1 MRALL
6 AGATLLLFCSG
17 ARAQLGFP
25 GSMAPF
31 TFNAPAA
38 AAAGVDSNGSD
49 ASGANCYW
57 ESRGRGA
64 GQYQC
69 PSPASG
75 APKKPA
81 DASKK

>member
-6 AGATLLLFCSG
+6 AGAALLVLCTG
-17 ARAQLGFP
+17 ARAQLGVS
-25 GSMAPF
+25 GGIAPF

-38 AAAGVDSNGSD
+38 AAGADSNGSGLN
-49 ASGANCYW
+49 GANCYW
-57 ESRGRGA
+57 EARGRGA

-69 PSPASG
+69 PTPSSA
-75 APKKPA
+75 APKKPT